1 MRSHISRAVRGVR
14 IACTLASFLL
24 VASTALGQLTPGTDI
39 NLTQKTGA
47 DSECAISKNPAN
59 PNQLFASCNNSGP
72 GLIAVRSTDG
82 GLTWTFTD
90 PADKTIADGNAGQG
104 PAACCDPS
112 TTWDSF
118 GNLFLTYIDAG
129 IGNIVTLLSTDGGA
143 TFTTLA
149 QFAGSVDQPT
159 VVSAN
164 TSAAGAPVAVWVV
177 WNQSGQMVARGAAV
191 TGLGTV
197 GAFGALQTI
206 PGTAGCSFGDIA
218 IAPSG
223 VVVQACGSPVGGQ
236 GPSSILVNIDA
247 DGLGA
252 GNFGAA
258 ITATTTNVGGFD
270 FIPAQNTRSVDPEAG
285 LAFDSNPS
293 SPHFG
298 RLYLVYT
305 DETVNENNDT
315 DIMLRFSDNN
325 GANWSAPIRINDDPA
340 APIRSQFLPKIAVDR
355 TTGNIAICWY
365 DARNSPTNTTA
376 QIFCTVAGPTGAT
389 PTFLPNT
396 LVSDGTSTST
406 GAGIEFGDYAGL
418 AYLTAVVH
426 PIWADTSNSTGN
438 NPNGTAN
445 FDVYTDR
452 ITGGPAAPQI
462 QVPTS
467 IVFPPLCGGPAQ
479 VSASICN
486 TGKGDLV
493 VTGITSSNA
502 QFSVAPPTSGFPV
515 TIAPGVCL
523 PVQVTFSPT
532 GTGPQSGTLSVASND
547 PTTPSAKIAVSGT
560 VGTATIATMV
570 VDTGDFGQVC
580 EGTFRDKIITI
591 ANSGTCPLTI
601 TNIGSSSL
609 EFQTPQV
616 LAFPL
621 VVAPGTAIEVPIRL
635 RPTSAGAKNANIT
648 ISSNDPSTPSKVV
661 ALNGQTPPAW
671 LCHPPTFASVGMSG
685 GPAFGS
691 TRTSDFTFTGQG
703 RAMVPFG
710 PTHSFA
716 VQTQG
721 EFIGYDGRYEGEAN
735 VGLLNRWKWIQ
746 GGLFANIKG
755 AELGAASDA
764 GTLGHASFTLDVLLN
779 TFRINVFGAKGFH
792 DDPFVR
798 VVDQFGGGAQVSLA
812 PVLPNTWL
820 EGNLIFLHPP
830 QPLGNRPGAMLRISH
845 QLFEHLELTAEVTVN
860 ESLLGPTNN
869 GRVVF
874 GFVFGRWARPKDLTN
889 RDTPLATD
897 VPRVHYVVR

>member
-1 MRSHISRAVRGVR
+1 MRHKTSRLIRRAR
-14 IACTLASFLL
+14 IAWFVGCLL
-24 VASTALGQLTPGTDI
+24 FVSAAARAQLTPGTDI
-39 NLTQKTGA
+39 NLSQRSGA
-47 DSECAISKNPAN
+47 DNECAISKNPAN

-82 GLTWTFTD
+82 GVTWTFTD
-90 PADKTIADGNAGQG
+90 PADKTIADGDAGQG
-104 PAACCDPS
+104 PAACCDPT

-129 IGNIVTLLSTDGGA
+129 IANIVTLLSTDGGL

-149 QFAGSVDQPT
+149 QFPGSVDQPT
-159 VVSAN
+159 IVSAN
-164 TSAAGAPVAVWVV
+164 TTAAGAPVAVWVV
-177 WNQSGQMVARGAAV
+177 WNQSGQMRARGAAV
-191 TGLGTV
+191 TGLGVV
-197 GAFGALQTI
+197 GAFNALQTI

-223 VVVQACGSPVGGQ
+223 AVVQACQNPVGGQ
-236 GPSSILVNIDA
+236 GPATIFVNIDA

-258 ITATTTNVGGFD
+258 ISATTTNVGGFD
-270 FIPAQNTRSVDPEAG
+270 FIPAQNTRSVDSEAG
-285 LAFDSNPS
+285 LAFDSTPS
-293 SPHFG
+293 SAHFG

-305 DETVNENNDT
+305 EETAPENNDT
-315 DIMLRFSDNN
+315 DILLRFSDNN

-365 DARNSPTNTTA
+365 DARNSGANTAA
-376 QIFCTVAGPTGAT
+376 QLFCTAAGPSGAT
-389 PTFLPNT
+389 PTFLPNV
-396 LVSDGTSTST
+396 LVSDGASTST

-418 AYLTAVVH
+418 TYLTAVVH

-438 NPNGTAN
+438 NPNTTTN
-445 FDVYTDR
+445 FDVLTDR
-452 ITGGPAAPQI
+452 VTGGPPTPQI
-462 QVPTS
+462 QVPAS
-467 IVFPPLCGGPAQ
+467 ITFPPHCGGAAQ
-479 VSASICN
+479 ATASICN
-486 TGKGDLV
+486 TGAANLV

-515 TIAPGVCL
+515 TIAPGTCL
-523 PVQVTFSPT
+523 PIAVTFSPT
-532 GTGPQSGTLSVASND
+532 GIGPQSGTLTIASND
-547 PTTPSAKIAVSGT
+547 PTTPSATIAVSGS
-560 VGTATIATMV
+560 VGQPTIATMV
-570 VDTGDFGQVC
+570 VDSGDFGRVC
-580 EGTFRDKIITI
+580 EGTFRDKIVTI
-591 ANSGTCPLTI
+591 ANTGTCPLTVTSI
-601 TNIGSSSL
+601 VSSSP

-616 LAFPL
+616 LSFPL
-621 VVAPGTAIEVPIRL
+621 VIAPGTSIEVPIRL
-635 RPTSAGAKNANIT
+635 RPTSAGPKSATIT
-648 ISSNDPSTPSKVV
+648 ISSNDPAAPSKVV
-661 ALNGQTPPAW
+661 ALTGQTPPAW
-671 LCHPPTFASVGMSG
+671 ICHPPTFASVGMSG

-703 RAMVPFG
+703 RAMAPFG
-710 PTHSFA
+710 PTHSFG

-721 EFIGYDGRYEGEAN
+721 EFIGYDGRYEGEVTA
-735 VGLLNRWKWIQ
+735 GLLNRWKWIQ
-746 GGLFANIKG
+746 GGVFANIKG
-755 AELGAASDA
+755 AELGVASDA
-764 GTLGHASFTLDVLLN
+764 GTLGQATFTLDVLLN

-812 PVLPNTWL
+812 PVLPDTWL

-845 QLFEHLELTAEVTVN
+845 QLFEQLELTAEVTVN

-869 GRVVF
+869 GRVVV
-874 GFVFGRWARPKDLTN
+874 GFVFGRWARPKDLAN
-889 RDTPLATD
+889 RETPLGTD